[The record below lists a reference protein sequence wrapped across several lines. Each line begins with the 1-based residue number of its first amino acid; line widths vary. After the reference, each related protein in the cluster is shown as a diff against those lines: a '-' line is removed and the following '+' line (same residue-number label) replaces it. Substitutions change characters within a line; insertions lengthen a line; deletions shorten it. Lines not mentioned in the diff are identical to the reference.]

1 MRFVA
6 AIAGPDARAA
16 RLGPVVK
23 MAAVAVL
30 SVVVVASVDVV
41 TPAVVLV
48 GVLVAVAFAGVRGPA
63 LVRRGWPLLAAAV
76 VVGAVN
82 AVFSTDRSGTVLVH
96 VGPVLL
102 STGSLVAGAGIAVR
116 VLAIAVPGIV
126 AFATTDPTELA
137 DALVQQL
144 RVPARF
150 AIGALAAYRLLPVL
164 AEEWELLTL
173 ARRARGVDAGRN
185 PVARAR
191 LFAATVFALLVGA
204 IRRATRLAT
213 AMDARGFDAAVP
225 RTIARPQRLRRADAA
240 LLAGAVLLAVAAVGT
255 SVLAGTFRPLI
266 G

>member
-1 MRFVA
+1 VS
-6 AIAGPDARAA
+6 AIAGGEARAA

-23 MAAVAVL
+23 LAAVAVL

-41 TPAVVLV
+41 TPTVVLV
-48 GVLVAVAFAGVRGPA
+48 GVVLALSFSGVRGRA
-63 LVRRGWPLLAAAV
+63 LVGRAWPLLAAAV
-76 VVGAVN
+76 AVAAVN
-82 AVFSTDRSGTVLVH
+82 AVFATDRSGVVLVE
-96 VGPVLL
+96 VGPVVV
-102 STGSLVAGAGIAVR
+102 STGSLVAGAGIGLR

-185 PVARAR
+185 PVAKAR

-213 AMDARGFDAAVP
+213 AMDARGFDANVP
-225 RTIARPQRLRRADAA
+225 RTVARPQRLRRADAV
-240 LLAGAVLLAVAAVGT
+240 LLAGTVLLAVVAVGT
-255 SVLAGTFRPLI
+255 SVLAGTFRPLV